1 MTHRSD
7 SRLAGYAYL
16 SYVVFTMTSSIL
28 YGKATAGE
36 NDSQSLASLVR
47 LISQARITVLL
58 DLLQIV
64 CAVVLAVTLY
74 RLVSRVNPTIAL
86 LAMFFRLGEGLL
98 GSFPLLSKLELMR
111 LAMNPSTASANAS
124 SVLSLASEI
133 LHRPDDGF
141 SQFCFVVGGF
151 MFAYLFLR
159 GRLIPRWL
167 GWIGALTIGMQLIC
181 VPLHIA
187 MMIPGS
193 VVDMLWMP
201 ILLYEVPLGIWLIV
215 KGTPNTDDSVP
226 DVKRDI

>member
-1 MTHRSD
+1 MTHRFD
-7 SRLAGYAYL
+7 SRLAGCAYL
-16 SYVVFTMTSSIL
+16 SYVVFTMASSIL
-28 YGKATAGE
+28 YGRATAGE
-36 NDSQSLASLVR
+36 SDSQALANLSR
-47 LISQARITVLL
+47 TISQARVTVLL

-74 RLVSRVNPTIAL
+74 RLVSSVNPTIAL

-98 GSFPLLSKLELMR
+98 GFLPLLSKLELMR
-111 LAMNPSTASANAS
+111 LATDPSVAFANAS
-124 SVLSLASEI
+124 SVLLLANEN

-167 GWIGALTIGMQLIC
+167 GWIGVVTIGAQLIC

-187 MMIPGS
+187 MIIPGS

-201 ILLYEVPLGIWLIV
+201 ILLYEIPLGIWLIMR
-215 KGTPNTDDSVP
+215 GTPCVCAPVASG
-226 DVKRDI
+226 KSDI